1 MADIRLK
8 RLPDRT
14 PVKLVVHLTPGLHR
28 TLSDYAGYYRD
39 AYGEAASIPDLVP
52 AMLDAFLATDKGFI
66 RRDRGRQPAPTD

>member
-1 MADIRLK
+1 MTDIRLK

-14 PVKLVVHLTPGLHR
+14 PVKLVVYLAPELHR
-28 TLSDYAGYYRD
+28 ALSDYAGHYRE
-39 AYGEAASIPDLVP
+39 AYGEAASILELVP